1 MNPAQEV
8 EWLEKARHDPQAFT
22 YLYNHYFPKL
32 YTYVSY
38 RVGRLQDTEDI
49 VAETF
54 LRVIRDLKTFE
65 GRYESSFAAWL
76 FRIAHNLITDRYR
89 QAGKAVNQPLG
100 LDELDEIPAG
110 SGQPEEI
117 AMQKEDFLELYHLI
131 EKLPA
136 RRQEVIT
143 LKFFGGLRNQEIAQ
157 VLGLGERTVASHL
170 SRGLEDLHRVYQDEL
185 HRTGTGDPNQEVQRG
200 RR

>member
-1 MNPAQEV
+1 MNLAQEGD
-8 EWLEKARHDPQAFT
+8 WLVQARENPQAFAQ
-22 YLYNHYFPKL
+22 LYNNYFPKL

-38 RVGRLQDTEDI
+38 RVARPQDAEDI

-54 LRVIRDLKTFE
+54 LRVIRDIKAFQ

-76 FRIAHNLITDRYR
+76 FRIAYNLINDRYR
-89 QAGKAVNQPLG
+89 LRYKTEERAIE
-100 LDELDEIPAG
+100 ELDDFAAAA
-110 SGQPEEI
+110 GQPEEI
-117 AMQKEDFLELYHLI
+117 ALQKEEFLQLYHLLGS
-131 EKLPA
+131 LPR

-157 VLGLGERTVASHL
+157 ILGLGERTVAAHL
-170 SRGLEDLHRVYQDEL
+170 CRGLEELQHKYRVEQAQEL
-185 HRTGTGDPNQEVQRG
+185 QHE

>member
-8 EWLEKARHDPQAFT
+8 EWLEKARQDPQAFT
-22 YLYNHYFPKL
+22 HLYNHYFPKL

-54 LRVIRDLKTFE
+54 LRVIRDLKAFK

-89 QAGKAVNQPLG
+89 QTDKTINQPL
-100 LDELDEIPAG
+100 DELAEVPAD

-117 AMQKEDFLELYHLI
+117 AMQKEDFLQLYHLI

-170 SRGLEDLHRVYQDEL
+170 CRGLEDLHQMYQDEL
-185 HRTGTGDPNQEVQRG
+185 HQTDTGDPNQEVQRG